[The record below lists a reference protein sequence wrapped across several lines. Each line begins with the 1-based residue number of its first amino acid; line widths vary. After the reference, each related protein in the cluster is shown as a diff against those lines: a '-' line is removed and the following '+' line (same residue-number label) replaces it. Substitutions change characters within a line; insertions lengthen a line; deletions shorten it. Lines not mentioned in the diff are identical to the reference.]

1 MTRVLR
7 KVKSWLFAED
17 EEGLDASEYEEEAA
31 EPLAGQAA
39 PRRRH
44 RLISIRSRPGEIFI
58 RRPRNQED
66 ARVCVDCLRGGRAV
80 VVNLK
85 DLQTEHAVRIFDFLG
100 GATYALGGQL
110 EQAGDSV
117 YLLTPHNIGI
127 MAEDEAEVPVRASSW
142 QEI

>member
-7 KVKSWLFAED
+7 KMKAWLFAED
-17 EEGLDASEYEEEAA
+17 EEGLDSAPYEEEGA
-31 EPLAGQAA
+31 EPT

-58 RRPRNQED
+58 RRPRNRED
-66 ARVCVDCLRGGRAV
+66 SRVCVDCLRSGKAV

-100 GATYALGGQL
+100 GATYALNGQL

-127 MAEDEAEVPVRASSW
+127 AAEDEAEVPVRASAW

>member
-17 EEGLDASEYEEEAA
+17 EEGLDPSGYEEEPG
-31 EPLAGQAA
+31 EPT

-85 DLQTEHAVRIFDFLG
+85 DLQTEHAVRVFDFLG
-100 GATYALGGQL
+100 GATYALNGQL